1 MKQLRIE
8 VADTYPKREYGL
20 MNRKKL
26 AQDRGML
33 FKFPYFN
40 KLSFWMKNTYIPLDI
55 AFLDDKG
62 TVLQIE
68 SMSPLSTRAIV
79 SNYPCRYALEVNKG
93 WFKDNGVREG
103 SIISGE
109 GITHKKGV
117 IIKKL
122 AQVINAPPI
131 APIEEGIDPNITP
144 PNEQL
149 PGEIPQKQLP
159 GETREEQR
167 DPDVKLNRTMRE
179 LIEDADTKGLSLLII
194 YQIKE
199 RPDKPPLVLP
209 PKKISGPFTFEADEY
224 GDEGSVV
231 KCWDEQDAGWKSFLI
246 DNIISLDYFN
256 PEIIENVGG

>member
-26 AQDRGML
+26 ASDGGML

-40 KLSFWMKNTYIPLDI
+40 RLAFWMKNTYIPLDI
-55 AFLDDKG
+55 AFLDDDG

-93 WFKDNGVREG
+93 WFKNNGVREG
-103 SIISGE
+103 STILGE

-117 IIKKL
+117 AIKKK
-122 AQVINAPPI
+122 AQNMYAPPN
-131 APIEEGIDPNITP
+131 APIEEGEDPKLP
-144 PNEQL
+144 PPPEQL
-149 PGEIPQKQLP
+149 PGEIPQQLP

-179 LIEDADTKGLSLLII
+179 LLEDADIKGLPLLII

-224 GDEGSVV
+224 GDEGAIV
-231 KCWDEQDAGWKSFLI
+231 KCWDEQDASWKSFLI

-256 PEIIENVGG
+256 PEIIQNVEG